1 VALALTLGHGVLTG
15 IGKRPSAGARLP
27 DRRLVAA
34 DVRIDPRRMAAY
46 AEVCGFAS
54 GAVGGVASGGGRAG
68 RAGHGDRRAAVPLTY
83 PHILGFPLAAR
94 LMAARDFP
102 LPLAGLIHTGID
114 IRAST
119 SLSAADRPE
128 FSVHAEE
135 LRAHRRGTEVVVV
148 TRARLGGEVV
158 WTDRS
163 TYLARHGVESEVG
176 AGARG
181 ADATAGEART
191 GDAGAGSAL
200 GADGTTGDARAG
212 KASAGSAPG
221 ADATAEDP
229 LPVVASWRLPGDL
242 GRRHA
247 RVSGDYNP
255 IHLYPV
261 TARLFGYRRPIAHGM
276 WLVARCAAEGGAT
289 RAISAE
295 FRRPVRLPSHVSYA
309 SDGPTFE
316 LRSEQGAVHLH
327 GTLT

>member
-1 VALALTLGHGVLTG
+1 MALALTLGHGVLTG

-46 AEVCGFAS
+46 AEVCGYGGGGTGA
-54 GAVGGVASGGGRAG
+54 GAVGSGTGAVGSGAG
-68 RAGHGDRRAAVPLTY
+68 AVGSGPPDVPLTY

-128 FSVHAEE
+128 LAVHAEE

-148 TRARLGGEVV
+148 TRARLDGEVV

-163 TYLARHGVESEVG
+163 TYLARHGANPAPG
-176 AGARG
+176 APTRDAR
-181 ADATAGEART
+181 AGET
-191 GDAGAGSAL
+191 Q
-200 GADGTTGDARAG
+200 TGDARAG
-212 KASAGSAPG
+212 DARAG
-221 ADATAEDP
+221 DAETGEP

-255 IHLYPV
+255 IHLYPL

-309 SDGPTFE
+309 SDGSTFE

>member
-46 AEVCGFAS
+46 AEVCGYGAGGA
-54 GAVGGVASGGGRAG
+54 GAVGGGPP
-68 RAGHGDRRAAVPLTY
+68 DVPLTY

-114 IRAST
+114 IRASR

-128 FSVHAEE
+128 LSVHAEE

-148 TRARLGGEVV
+148 TRARLGGEEV

-163 TYLARHGVESEVG
+163 TYLARHGVEP
-176 AGARG
+176 
-181 ADATAGEART
+181 
-191 GDAGAGSAL
+191 
-200 GADGTTGDARAG
+200 
-212 KASAGSAPG
+212 APG
-221 ADATAEDP
+221 APTRDARDGDAESGDTETEDP